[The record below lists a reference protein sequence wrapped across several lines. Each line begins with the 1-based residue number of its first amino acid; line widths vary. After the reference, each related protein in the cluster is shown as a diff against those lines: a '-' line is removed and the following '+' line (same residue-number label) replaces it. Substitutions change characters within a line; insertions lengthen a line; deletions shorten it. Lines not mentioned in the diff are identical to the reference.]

1 MQILMTGGVLVW
13 IGLLEIASL
22 ALFGVLLQML
32 AVPEAGSGKFPPIL
46 RNFFS
51 FFGVHGWESPGL
63 GAISWAALLFGGVMM
78 VAGSCRILVT
88 WLCCRLTAALG
99 TDVTTEVYERCLSQ
113 NYEEYITYRA
123 GELVSLVRDKASE
136 VVSVIFYL
144 LNLATSLVVGLLIVS
159 GLVFLDPVFF
169 VLTVAILGS
178 FYGICGLWSRRSMGR
193 NSRINAEGTTLITKA
208 VQEGFGAFRD
218 IILDGSQKIY
228 ARIFREAEYRTRR
241 ASAANIFL
249 SMTPRYLTE
258 TLAMVVFA
266 GILWWGATFGEN
278 FRETLPR
285 LGVLALGAQRLMP
298 LIQQGYMSWAVLS
311 GSAVATRMILEILQ
325 REPVDRT
332 VPKAD
337 ALPFRNSL
345 VFRNVSFRYGQDKPW
360 VLRDFHLSL
369 HKGERIGVIGKTG
382 SGKST
387 FVDILMGLLL
397 PTAGEILVDGKI
409 LTWGELPRWRK
420 NIAHVPQDIFLADA
434 SFAENIALGCEPGQ
448 IDMARVRTA
457 ARQAQIADFIE
468 SKPRGYREEV
478 GDRGRNLSG
487 GQRQRLGIA
496 RALYKQ
502 AQILVFDEA
511 TSALDGKTE
520 QAVMESI
527 HQLDPQFT
535 VVMITHRPSVLAGCT
550 QVVDLAASGAGS
562 GAKKSSPAS

>member
-1 MQILMTGGVLVW
+1 MQTLMAMGILVW

-32 AVPEAGSGKFPPIL
+32 AMPEAESGKFPPLL
-46 RNFFS
+46 RNLFS
-51 FFGVHGWESPGL
+51 MLGVSEWDSGGL
-63 GAISWAALLFGGVMM
+63 GAISWAALLFGGAMM
-78 VAGSCRILVT
+78 AAGSCRIFVT

-99 TDVTTEVYERCLSQ
+99 TDVTTEVYERCLRQ
-113 NYEEYITYRA
+113 NYEEHIAYRA

-144 LNLATSLVVGLLIVS
+144 LNLASSAVVGLLIVS
-159 GLVFLDPVFF
+159 GLVFLDPAFF

-178 FYGICGLWSRRSMGR
+178 FYGVCGLWSRRRMGR

-258 TLAMVVFA
+258 TAAMVVFA

-298 LIQQGYMSWAVLS
+298 LIQQGYMSWAVLT
-311 GSAVATRMILEILQ
+311 GSAVATRMVLEVLS
-325 REPVDRT
+325 RKSDPHGATDLEP
-332 VPKAD
+332 
-337 ALPFRNSL
+337 LPFRQS
-345 VFRNVSFRYGQDKPW
+345 VQFQDVSYRYGESKPW
-360 VLRDFHLSL
+360 VLEKLNYHLK
-369 HKGERIGVIGKTG
+369 KGDRVGVVGTTG
-382 SGKST
+382 SGKT
-387 FVDILMGLLL
+387 TLADLLMGLLW
-397 PTAGEILVDGKI
+397 PIEGKILVDGKP
-409 LTWGELPRWRK
+409 LQRADLPRWRK

-434 SFAENIALGCEPGQ
+434 SFAENIALGCEQGQ
-448 IDMARVRTA
+448 IDMQRVREA
-457 ARQAQIADFIE
+457 ARKAQISSFIE
-468 SKPRGYREEV
+468 SKPRGYLEEI

-487 GQRQRLGIA
+487 GQRQRIGIA
-496 RALYKQ
+496 RALYKN
-502 AQILVFDEA
+502 AEILVFDEA
-511 TSALDGKTE
+511 TSALDNQTE
-520 QAVMESI
+520 RAVMDSI
-527 HQLDPQFT
+527 QQLGEDLT
-535 VVMITHRPSVLAGCT
+535 IVIITHRPSILELCNEVLEINTTSAPPPSKVLA
-550 QVVDLAASGAGS
+550 
-562 GAKKSSPAS
+562 